1 MKTQRQV
8 SAGSE
13 HACPFSPEPRWLD
26 TEHEL
31 VPPQLPQ
38 SAAQSPQFSL
48 PLQLPSPHAGAGG
61 VGGLP
66 LSQLPQA
73 EHALPSP
80 QQSP

>member
-1 MKTQRQV
+1 MNTQRQV

-13 HACPFSPEPRWLD
+13 HGCWFSPELRWLD
-26 TEHEL
+26 TEHE
-31 VPPQLPQ
+31 PPLQLPQ
-38 SAAQSPQFSL
+38 SAGQSPQLSL
-48 PLQLPSPHAGAGG
+48 PLQLPSPHWGAGG
-61 VGGLP
+61 GGLP